1 MTTHGFTIT
10 ARGPFDFAAS
20 LRFVQDWPATS
31 ALPSDGRALR
41 FAFCP
46 ESDWLPIG
54 VTVTAAPG
62 GVAVATTRPVGP
74 GIRGEVARVLSLDVD
89 GTGFAALGE
98 ADPVLGDLQ
107 RRSPGLRP
115 ACFWSPWEA
124 ACWAVIVQ
132 RSSMLV
138 AARLKQRIAERYGAQ
153 VEVDG
158 REYAA
163 FPPPV
168 TLLEAGGLGLPAQK
182 EEWLRGLARAALD
195 GVLTAEHLRALAP
208 EEALAELRALPGVG
222 PFSAGLILI
231 RGAGAPDAFPG
242 DEPRLFAI
250 LREVYGLPQDT
261 PPAAYRRLAEAWRPY
276 RSWASFL
283 FRAASYGVVDDEAT
297 PAKSVPGGATP
308 ARAGRAAGRARP
320 VGPVR

>member
-10 ARGPFDFAAS
+10 AEGPFDFGAS
-20 LRFVQDWPATS
+20 LRFLEDWPATS

-41 FAFCP
+41 FAYCA

-54 VTVTAAPG
+54 VRVTAAPG
-62 GVAVATTRPVGP
+62 GVEVATTRAPGP
-74 GIRGEVARVLSLDVD
+74 GIRAEVARILSLDVD
-89 GTGFAALGE
+89 GAGFAKLGQT
-98 ADPVLGDLQ
+98 DPVLGDLQ
-107 RRSPGLRP
+107 RRRPGLRP
-115 ACFWSPWEA
+115 VCFWSPWEA

-138 AARLKQRIAERYGAQ
+138 ASRIKQRIAERYGAT
-153 VEVDG
+153 VTLDD
-158 REYAA
+158 REYTA

-168 TLLEAGGLGLPAQK
+168 SLLEADGLGLPVQK

-195 GVLTAEHLRALAP
+195 GLLTTEHLRSLAP
-208 EEALAELRALPGVG
+208 EEALAQLRALPGVG

-242 DEPRLFAI
+242 DEPRLFAL
-250 LREVYGLPQDT
+250 LREAYGLPEDA
-261 PPAAYRRLAEAWRPY
+261 PPSAYRKAAEAWRPY

-283 FRAASYGVVDDEAT
+283 FRAVSYGVMAD
-297 PAKSVPGGATP
+297 
-308 ARAGRAAGRARP
+308 
-320 VGPVR
+320 

>member
-1 MTTHGFTIT
+1 MTMHGFTLS
-10 ARGPFDFAAS
+10 AEGPFDFGAS
-20 LRFVQDWPATS
+20 LRFVEDWPATS

-41 FAFCP
+41 FAYCA
-46 ESDWLPIG
+46 EADWLPIG
-54 VTVTAAPG
+54 VRVTAAPG
-62 GVAVATTRPVGP
+62 GVAVATTRATGRE
-74 GIRGEVARVLSLDVD
+74 IRGEVARILSLDVD
-89 GTGFAALGE
+89 GGGFARLGE
-98 ADPVLGDLQ
+98 DDPVLGDLQ

-115 ACFWSPWEA
+115 VCFWSPWES

-132 RSSMLV
+132 RSSMVV
-138 AARLKQRIAERYGAQ
+138 AARLKQRIAERYGA
-153 VEVDG
+153 EITVDG
-158 REYAA
+158 QAYAV

-195 GVLTAEHLRALAP
+195 GVLTTEHLRALEP

-250 LREVYGLPQDT
+250 LRQAYGLPEDAT
-261 PPAAYRRLAEAWRPY
+261 PAAYRKLAEAWRPY

-283 FRAASYGVVDDEAT
+283 FRASTYGRGGPEVDEKRSGEWT
-297 PAKSVPGGATP
+297 S
-308 ARAGRAAGRARP
+308 R
-320 VGPVR
+320 

>member
-1 MTTHGFTIT
+1 MTLHGFTLT
-10 ARGPFDFAAS
+10 ADGPYDFGAA
-20 LRFVQDWPATS
+20 LRFVEDWPATS

-41 FAFCP
+41 FAYCA

-54 VTVTAAPG
+54 VRVTAAPG
-62 GVAVATTRPVGP
+62 GVEAATTRPAGP
-74 GIRGEVARVLSLDVD
+74 SIRGEVARVFSLDTD
-89 GTGFAALGE
+89 GAGFAKLGE

-115 ACFWSPWEA
+115 VCFWSPWEA

-132 RSSMLV
+132 RSSMLI
-138 AARLKQRIAERYGAQ
+138 ASRIKRRIAERYGARLT
-153 VEVDG
+153 VDG
-158 REYAA
+158 QECLA

-168 TLLEAGGLGLPAQK
+168 SLLEAGGLGLPAQK
-182 EEWLRGLARAALD
+182 EEWVRGLARAALD
-195 GVLTAEHLRALAP
+195 GVLTTEHLRSLAP
-208 EEALAELRALPGVG
+208 EEALAELRALPGLG

-250 LREVYGLPQDT
+250 LREAYGLPEDA
-261 PPAAYRRLAEAWRPY
+261 PPAAYRELAETWRPY

-283 FRAASYGVVDDEAT
+283 FRATSYGT
-297 PAKSVPGGATP
+297 P
-308 ARAGRAAGRARP
+308 RD
-320 VGPVR
+320 

>member
-1 MTTHGFTIT
+1 MTTHGFTL
-10 ARGPFDFAAS
+10 AAEGPFDFGAS
-20 LRFVQDWPATS
+20 LRFLEDWPATR
-31 ALPSDGRALR
+31 ALPGDGRALR
-41 FAFCP
+41 FAYCA
-46 ESDWLPIG
+46 ETDWLPIG

-62 GVAVATTRPVGP
+62 GVAVATTRAAGP
-74 GIRGEVARVLSLDVD
+74 GIRGEVARILSLDVD
-89 GTGFAALGE
+89 GTGFAKLGE
-98 ADPVLGDLQ
+98 ADPVLAGVQ

-115 ACFWSPWEA
+115 VCFWTPWEA

-138 AARLKQRIAERYGAQ
+138 ASKIKQRIAERYGAK
-153 VEVDG
+153 VAVHG
-158 REYAA
+158 RAYVA

-168 TLLEAGGLGLPAQK
+168 TLLEAGGLGLPPQK

-195 GVLTAEHLRALAP
+195 GMLTTEHLRALPP
-208 EEALAELRALPGVG
+208 EDALAELRGLPGVG

-250 LREVYGLPQDT
+250 LREAYGLPEDA
-261 PPAAYRRLAEAWRPY
+261 PPSAYRRLAEAWRPY

-283 FRAASYGVVDDEAT
+283 FRASTYGVGDDRE
-297 PAKSVPGGATP
+297 
-308 ARAGRAAGRARP
+308 
-320 VGPVR
+320 

>member
-1 MTTHGFTIT
+1 MTTHGFTLT
-10 ARGPFDFAAS
+10 AEGPFDFGAS
-20 LRFVQDWPATS
+20 LRFVEDWPATS

-41 FAFCP
+41 FAYCA

-62 GVAVATTRPVGP
+62 GVAVATTRAAGP
-74 GIRGEVARVLSLDVD
+74 GIRGEVARILSIDVD
-89 GTGFAALGE
+89 GTGFAKLGE
-98 ADPVLGDLQ
+98 TDPVLGDLQ

-115 ACFWSPWEA
+115 VCFWSPWEA

-132 RSSMLV
+132 RSSMLI
-138 AARLKQRIAERYGAQ
+138 ASRIKQRIAERFGAK
-153 VEVDG
+153 VTVDG
-158 REYAA
+158 QAYPA

-182 EEWLRGLARAALD
+182 EEWVRGLARAALD
-195 GVLTAEHLRALAP
+195 GVLTAEHLRALGP

-250 LREVYGLPQDT
+250 MREAYGLPEDA
-261 PPAAYRRLAEAWRPY
+261 PPAAYRRLAETWRPY

-283 FRAASYGVVDDEAT
+283 FRASTYGVMDDRD
-297 PAKSVPGGATP
+297 
-308 ARAGRAAGRARP
+308 RAP
-320 VGPVR
+320 D

>member
-1 MTTHGFTIT
+1 MTSHGFTLT
-10 ARGPFDFAAS
+10 AKGPFEFGAS
-20 LRFVQDWPATS
+20 LRFVEDWPATS
-31 ALPSDGRALR
+31 ALPSNGRALR
-41 FAFCP
+41 FAYCA

-62 GVAVATTRPVGP
+62 GVAVAPTRAAGP
-74 GIRGEVARVLSLDVD
+74 GIRGEVARILSLDVD
-89 GTGFAALGE
+89 GTGFAELGE

-115 ACFWSPWEA
+115 VCFWSPWEA

-132 RSSMLV
+132 RSSMLI
-138 AARLKQRIAERYGAQ
+138 ASRIKQRIAERYGAR
-153 VEVDG
+153 VTVDG
-158 REYAA
+158 QSFAA

-168 TLLEAGGLGLPAQK
+168 TLLEADGLGLPAQK

-195 GVLTAEHLRALAP
+195 GVLTTEHLRSVGP
-208 EEALAELRALPGVG
+208 EEALAELRTLTGVG

-250 LREVYGLPQDT
+250 LREAYGLPEDA
-261 PPAAYRRLAEAWRPY
+261 PPSAYRKLAETWRPY

-283 FRAASYGVVDDEAT
+283 FRASTYGAMDDQDL
-297 PAKSVPGGATP
+297 K
-308 ARAGRAAGRARP
+308 ARRA
-320 VGPVR
+320 

>member
-1 MTTHGFTIT
+1 MTTHGFTLT
-10 ARGPFDFAAS
+10 ADGPFDFGAS
-20 LRFVQDWPATS
+20 LRFVEDWPATS

-41 FAFCP
+41 FAYCA
-46 ESDWLPIG
+46 ESDWRPIG

-62 GVAVATTRPVGP
+62 GVAVATTRAPGP
-74 GIRGEVARVLSLDVD
+74 GIRGEVARILSLDVD
-89 GTGFAALGE
+89 GAGFAKLGA
-98 ADPVLGDLQ
+98 ADPVLDDLQ
-107 RRSPGLRP
+107 RLRPGLRP
-115 ACFWSPWEA
+115 VCFWSPWEA

-132 RSSMLV
+132 RSSMLA
-138 AARLKQRIAERYGAQ
+138 AARIKQRIAERFGAE
-153 VEVDG
+153 VEMDG
-158 REYAA
+158 RAYAA

-168 TLLEAGGLGLPAQK
+168 TLVDAGGLGLPAQK

-195 GVLTAEHLRALAP
+195 GVLTTEHLRSLAP

-250 LREVYGLPQDT
+250 LREAYELAEDA
-261 PPAAYRRLAEAWRPY
+261 PPAAYRRLAETWRPY

-283 FRAASYGVVDDEAT
+283 FRATSYGVMDNRDET
-297 PAKSVPGGATP
+297 PAGSHD
-308 ARAGRAAGRARP
+308 
-320 VGPVR
+320 

>member
-1 MTTHGFTIT
+1 MTTHGFTLT
-10 ARGPFDFAAS
+10 AEGPFDFGAS
-20 LRFVQDWPATS
+20 LRFVEDWPATS
-31 ALPSDGRALR
+31 ALPSDGRSLR
-41 FAFCP
+41 FAYCA

-62 GVAVATTRPVGP
+62 GVAVATTRAAGP
-74 GIRGEVARVLSLDVD
+74 GIRGEVARILSLDVD
-89 GTGFAALGE
+89 GTGFAELGE

-107 RRSPGLRP
+107 QRRPGLRP
-115 ACFWSPWEA
+115 VCFWSPWEA

-132 RSSMLV
+132 RSSMLI
-138 AARLKQRIAERYGAQ
+138 ASRIKQRIAERFGAKIT
-153 VEVDG
+153 VDG
-158 REYAA
+158 QVYAA

-182 EEWLRGLARAALD
+182 EEWVHGLARAALD
-195 GVLTAEHLRALAP
+195 GVLTAEHLRALEP

-242 DEPRLFAI
+242 DEPRLFAT
-250 LREVYGLPQDT
+250 LREVYGLPHDA
-261 PPAAYRRLAEAWRPY
+261 PPAAYRRLADTWRPY

-283 FRAASYGVVDDEAT
+283 FRASTFGVMDDRE
-297 PAKSVPGGATP
+297 GA
-308 ARAGRAAGRARP
+308 RS
-320 VGPVR
+320 